1 MSRLSLL
8 MGVFLAVTVTGT
20 VFLLAI
26 LSKVPFA
33 TIVSRSTIIFL
44 LFGTLGTVLGSLLE
58 IFLAPEVIEK
68 NILDLNKKMKLN
80 EDDEVLT
87 DLGDLL
93 TTKESQK
100 GSTAP
105 IIGVNNDSNRKVKE
119 EDFGDLLD

>member
-1 MSRLSLL
+1 

-33 TIVSRSTIIFL
+33 TVVSRSTIIFL
-44 LFGTLGTVLGSLLE
+44 LFGTLGAVLGSLLE
-58 IFLAPEVIEK
+58 VFLVPEVIEK
-68 NILDLNKKMKLN
+68 NIIELNKKMKLN
-80 EDDEVLT
+80 ENDDIVA

-93 TTKESQK
+93 ETKDNLK
-100 GSTAP
+100 GTPNQLLQAS
-105 IIGVNNDSNRKVKE
+105 NDFNSKAKE